1 MLILSKPGV
10 GQRLVN
16 LQFVSGRYTT
26 KGKPRGFE
34 EFRQTMTPYTSD
46 DTTNIDVI
54 QTWNCKGKF
63 IWMTL
68 DQGKIKSNQ
77 VVDEDFHR
85 SIWIT
90 LGMSGRFQRDTFL
103 SEKED
108 DGTLHKQP
116 RWYFEFLDEGEH
128 NEEKKTRKIFYYDIR
143 NFGTLRFSSSK
154 KELVDKLKSLGPDIL
169 DDCTEEIFI
178 TVMRKQQ
185 QKMNVCKFLMN
196 QSKIAGIGNY
206 ILSEALF
213 RANLDPFASLDEITD
228 DQAKLLY
235 QEVTDTAQSS
245 YDAQGVTR
253 RAGGS
258 YRDVDGNEGNYAFSL
273 QCYGNEFCPKGRQII
288 RETNGPHGRTIW
300 YVEDQLFL
308 PRFERENSLESS
320 SIVPKIEK
328 SKGGKIIS
336 ATESQPVSDEGLSLT
351 DALSD
356 ESWKEVLSPFLKSE
370 KFVRLSNFVESERR
384 LHDIYPLSQ
393 DVFTA
398 LNTCS
403 FDDVKV
409 VIIGQDP
416 YHGPGQGHGLA
427 FSVQKDTK
435 IPPSLKNIFK
445 ELESDIGIQHPSHG
459 NLEYWASQGVLLLN
473 TVLTVERGNA
483 NSHSRMG
490 WEDFSDEIISALN
503 EKQNGLVFLLWG
515 GPAAKKAK
523 AVDESRHA
531 VIKTSHP
538 SPLGATKTKSP
549 FLVRLPTR
557 FLFSF
562 LRIFDKFVLTIS
574 HRSINREATVSVDAM
589 ML

>member
-34 EFRQTMTPYTSD
+34 EFRETMTPYTSD

-63 IWMTL
+63 IWITL

-128 NEEKKTRKIFYYDIR
+128 NEEKKTRTIFYYDTR

-320 SIVPKIEK
+320 IKSIVPKIEK

-370 KFVRLSNFVESERR
+370 KFGRLSNFVESERR

-427 FSVQKDTK
+427 FSVQKDIK

-445 ELESDIGIQHPSHG
+445 ELESDLGIQHPSHG

-574 HRSINREATVSVDAM
+574 HR
-589 ML
+589 